1 MVCIRRAWLVLAG
14 AVIPLEDTAAG
25 YVCTEL
31 DLGFPEIRDQMT
43 NRPDTHGVFDRT
55 ALAGSRA
62 ITANIKTLGGGGAMT
77 PDEISTLFAPAMLP
91 ALRPELH
98 YVLER
103 PGNPERVVTVRAAG
117 ASWPISGSG
126 AREIQLSWVASDPWM
141 TDPTIRAATAYAGT
155 GGVASGRQYPLA
167 FPRIYPSGG
176 GSPTTGV
183 IQSHGDVPV
192 RPLVRIYGPITDP
205 VVAFQ
210 VADPADP
217 GAPAPRLVFVA
228 GVRIDPG
235 NWIDV
240 DTAAKTLTDHTGAS
254 VMSDLDWQDTLWPVL
269 PVAPAITYM
278 TLTGSSTSPITQ
290 AIATWM
296 DGYLT

>member
-1 MVCIRRAWLVLAG
+1 MVCIRRAWLELG
-14 AVIPLEDTAAG
+14 GTSIPLEDTDAG
-25 YVCTEL
+25 YACTEL
-31 DLGFPEIRDQMT
+31 DLGYPEIRDQVT
-43 NRPDTHGVFDRT
+43 NRPDTHGVIDRT

-62 ITANIKTLGGGGAMT
+62 ITANIKTMGGGGTMT
-77 PDEISTLFAPAMLP
+77 PDEISTLFAPVMLP

-98 YVLER
+98 YVLDR
-103 PGNPERVVTVRAAG
+103 PGAPERVVTVRAAG

-141 TDPTIRAATAYAGT
+141 TDPAIRSATAYAGT
-155 GGVASGRQYPLA
+155 GGVASGRQYPLV
-167 FPRIYPSGG
+167 FPRIYPAGG

-183 IQSHGDVPV
+183 IQSDGDVPV

-205 VVAFQ
+205 VVDFQ
-210 VADPADP
+210 VSDP
-217 GAPAPRLVFVA
+217 GDPGGSLALLAFVA

-240 DTAAKTLTDHTGAS
+240 DTAQRIVTDHTGAS
-254 VMSDLDWQDTLWPVL
+254 AMSDLDWQDTRWPVL

-278 TLTGSSTSPITQ
+278 TLHGSSTTPITQ
-290 AIATWM
+290 AVATWM
-296 DGYLT
+296 DGFLT